1 MGDFG
6 STKAQEDKQ
15 LRSNWTVLHQNLGL
29 SEQGLLIVWLNL
41 QHLRERE
48 AREDSEQSDQSHLSD
63 TGQGGVPGCQLH
75 LSHGHVVEGLDAL
88 LEHLLQVFRK

>member
-29 SEQGLLIVWLNL
+29 SSSVDF
-41 QHLRERE
+41 E
-48 AREDSEQSDQSHLSD
+48 AFKR
-63 TGQGGVPGCQLH
+63 
-75 LSHGHVVEGLDAL
+75 
-88 LEHLLQVFRK
+88 LLQGVLACLV

>member
-29 SEQGLLIVWLNL
+29 YSSVDF
-41 QHLRERE
+41 E
-48 AREDSEQSDQSHLSD
+48 AFKR
-63 TGQGGVPGCQLH
+63 
-75 LSHGHVVEGLDAL
+75 
-88 LEHLLQVFRK
+88 LLQGVLACLVYQDSADSLAHKS